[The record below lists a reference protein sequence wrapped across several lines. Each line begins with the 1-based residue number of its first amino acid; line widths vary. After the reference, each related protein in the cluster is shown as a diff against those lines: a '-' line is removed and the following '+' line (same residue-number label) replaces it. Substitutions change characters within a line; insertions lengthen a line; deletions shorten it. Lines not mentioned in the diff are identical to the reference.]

1 MGMQRQLWSLNA
13 LSNELGMDRRTLAKR
28 LQSLPPSETKE
39 YDNRT
44 EKLWHMA
51 DVVEHLQRQKTKPGD
66 RQKPVNG
73 FRMVHEEGIKH
84 FLWWLGNEMAP
95 ACTGLFKIDY
105 GLDAAKA
112 RMLYASIYTLMV
124 HYAEQ
129 YLCSDE
135 FNKQLKASIGQ
146 TFDQLFALAHGEAV
160 LSMPPKA
167 SEMEIMLPVVV
178 RELVEEL
185 SR

>member
-51 DVVEHLQRQKTKPGD
+51 DVVEHMQRQKTRKGERPT
-66 RQKPVNG
+66 PING
-73 FRMVHEEGIKH
+73 FRMIHEEGIKH

-95 ACTGLFKIDY
+95 ACGGLFKADY
-105 GLDAAKA
+105 GLDANKA

-129 YLCSDE
+129 YLCSDA
-135 FNKQLKASIGQ
+135 FSQQLKESTGQ
-146 TFDQLFALAHGEAV
+146 NFDQLFALAHGETV
-160 LSMPPKA
+160 LSMPPKVG
-167 SEMEIMLPVVV
+167 EIEVRLPIVI
-178 RELVEEL
+178 EEIAKDL
-185 SR
+185 SH

>member
-28 LQSLPPSETKE
+28 LQSLPPLETKE
-39 YDNRT
+39 YDKRT

-66 RQKPVNG
+66 KQKPVNG
-73 FRMVHEEGIKH
+73 FRMIHEEGIKH
-84 FLWWLGNEMAP
+84 LLWWLGDEMAP
-95 ACTGLFKIDY
+95 ACGGLFHADY
-105 GLDAAKA
+105 GLEPDKA
-112 RMLYASIYTLMV
+112 RLLYANIYTLMV
-124 HYAEQ
+124 HYTEQ
-129 YLCSDE
+129 YLCGDV
-135 FNKQLKASIGQ
+135 FNKQFKESGGQ

-167 SEMEIMLPVVV
+167 GELEIKLPSVIEEMVKAMQ
-178 RELVEEL
+178 
-185 SR
+185 